1 MCSKRSRAAGEARRK
16 PLAWGPAPIQ
26 EARTDRGEIGSW
38 GRREP
43 DKALEQ
49 RQRCGGS
56 RTGSGKSRK
65 NAHMEVLDEFRGT
78 GSFKELVQIYIQIMS
93 LVPLQ
98 TAKAVGI
105 FKKVLPYITEKWLR
119 RTKET

>member
-1 MCSKRSRAAGEARRK
+1 MQRCWCGPEEALSPGSCPHSRSTA
-16 PLAWGPAPIQ
+16 
-26 EARTDRGEIGSW
+26 RGEIGSW
-38 GRREP
+38 GRIEP

-56 RTGSGKSRK
+56 RAGSGRSRK
-65 NAHMEVLDEFRGT
+65 SAHKEGLDEFRGT
-78 GSFKELVQIYIQIMS
+78 GSFKELVQTHIQIMS

-98 TAKAVGI
+98 TAEAVGI

-119 RTKET
+119 RTEET

>member
-1 MCSKRSRAAGEARRK
+1 
-16 PLAWGPAPIQ
+16 
-26 EARTDRGEIGSW
+26 
-38 GRREP
+38 
-43 DKALEQ
+43 
-49 RQRCGGS
+49 
-56 RTGSGKSRK
+56 
-65 NAHMEVLDEFRGT
+65 MEVLDEFRGT

-98 TAKAVGI
+98 TAEAVGI